1 MAYVAGIDWSMSC
14 PAICIYNTKDKLEF
28 KNCEYFFYH
37 DNKKYDKSFGY
48 IHGFK
53 QKDYECQE
61 ERYNNLSEWAIAILL
76 KFSVK
81 HVTME
86 GYAMGASKGLVFN
99 IAENGGLL
107 KHKMWMAG
115 IEVQCPA
122 PSAVKKHFTTKGNAN
137 KELMYDTLVAQ
148 EGISVVDLLVD
159 ITNAKPKDSPI
170 ADIVDAYAMIK
181 YMISSTDSKYIKGSK

>member
-1 MAYVAGIDWSMSC
+1 MAYLAGIDWSMSC
-14 PAICIYNTKDKLEF
+14 PAICIYDSKDKLEF
-28 KNCEYFFYH
+28 KNCQFFFYH
-37 DNKKYDKSFGY
+37 DNKKFDKSFDY

-53 QKDYECQE
+53 QKAYESPE
-61 ERYNNLSEWAIAILL
+61 ERYNNLSDWAMEILH

-81 HVTME
+81 SVTME

-137 KELMYDTLVAQ
+137 KEVMYETLETSEAV
-148 EGISVVDLLVD
+148 SVVDMFVG
-159 ITNAKPKDSPI
+159 ITTKPKDSPV

-181 YMISSTDSKYIKGSK
+181 YMIGHPDSKYMK